1 MESLICVYAA
11 DLLKRVAG
19 ISRVISTL
27 FAAEHLGEALWK
39 THQQSGCSRAINTG
53 LLYFRVWAWAQTAA
67 AAQCLCCWHAGS
79 VLTNANTTQGTGL
92 ASPLVPWPPWRSPM
106 TEVLHLYWV
115 LLLFNKPGPPLF
127 ATRALK
133 KIRWEHTQKSGWF
146 SGSQFD
152 LTTALL
158 PEDSWETEKN

>member
-19 ISRVISTL
+19 ISGVISTL
-27 FAAEHLGEALWK
+27 FAAEHLGEALRK

-53 LLYFRVWAWAQTAA
+53 LLYFRAWAWEQRAA
-67 AAQCLCCWHAGS
+67 AAQCLCCWHARS

-92 ASPLVPWPPWRSPM
+92 ASPIVPWPPWRSPM

-115 LLLFNKPGPPLF
+115 LLLFNKPRL
-127 ATRALK
+127 LLLQ
-133 KIRWEHTQKSGWF
+133 EHYTKSGE
-146 SGSQFD
+146 SIHKKMDDSLVLN
-152 LTTALL
+152 LTWLL
-158 PEDSWETEKN
+158 LCCQRTPGKQKN